1 MEKISKNSLYIAWT
15 VALIGTLGSLYF
27 SEIRDFA
34 PCPLCWYQRIALY
47 PLVLILGAGIILK
60 DKNVFYYAFPLAA
73 IGAAVGL
80 YQNLLYYKVLPE
92 TAALCTFGVSCTNRY
107 LEWFGFI
114 DIPLLSFAS
123 FIIIALSL
131 LLYKKNYDQGS

>member
-47 PLVLILGAGIILK
+47 PLVLILGAGIMLK

>member
-123 FIIIALSL
+123 FIILALSL